1 MTTQSSGRLEQQSQ
15 RLSIP
20 WSRYWLSSLLG
31 VAFTFVV
38 YYMASG
44 YLTHA
49 ARLKATL
56 SKLIWMKVRKY

>member
-1 MTTQSSGRLEQQSQ
+1 
-15 RLSIP
+15 
-20 WSRYWLSSLLG
+20 